1 MNQPIW
7 LDWAMRIQSIAQ
19 NGLAYC
25 QNPFDVERYHQ
36 LRELAAEIIA
46 HYTDAEMPYLRDLF
60 AGEQGYA
67 TPKVDIRGVV
77 FHENKI
83 LLVKELADGR
93 WTLPGG
99 WVDVGETPSSA
110 VEREVWE
117 ESGYQVKAARLLAV
131 FDRNLHGHPP
141 FPFHTYKLFVQCD
154 LIGGEAATSVE
165 TGGAEFFAQDQI
177 PPLSLLRTTPEEID
191 RMFAHL
197 YDPTL
202 PAEFD

>member
-7 LDWAMRIQSIAQ
+7 LEWAMRIQAIAQ

-36 LRELAAEIIA
+36 MRELSAEILA
-46 HYTDAEMPYLRDLF
+46 HHTDAEMPYLRDLF

-77 FHENKI
+77 FRENKI

-99 WVDVGETPSSA
+99 WVDVGEPPSLA

-117 ESGYQVKAARLLAV
+117 ESGYRVKPYRLLAV

-141 FPFHTYKLFVQCD
+141 FPFHAYKLMFQCD
-154 LIGGEAATSVE
+154 LIGGEPTNSIE
-165 TGGAEFFAQDQI
+165 TGGAEFFAQDEI

-197 YDPTL
+197 HDPTL
-202 PAEFD
+202 PTEFD